1 MRTIEDRLA
10 GKFEIPGMPPR
21 FSEFPK
27 DLPLEAATL
36 GQHNSE
42 VLRDLLGRSDQE
54 IEELRAAGVLVE
66 GKY

>member
-1 MRTIEDRLA
+1 
-10 GKFEIPGMPPR
+10 MPPR